1 MEKLPIVSE
10 RLKEL
15 RLKLEMSQSE
25 FSKSISLKPQTYSAY
40 EKNINLPPVV
50 VLARIAEK
58 YGVSLDWLCGFSN
71 SEEKTVRLDTYADIL
86 KLIFELGSLDGAS
99 IDSGFCLINPN
110 IVCGY
115 ESDYQNFAMIR
126 FDDTVI
132 NETILNWKHMLDLL
146 NHKTIDRDLYD
157 LWCKKILGQLSIPYT
172 ADRGVVTESD
182 DSHEYPYI

>member
-1 MEKLPIVSE
+1 MEKLPIISE

-86 KLIFELGSLDGAS
+86 KLIFELGSLDCVQ
-99 IDSGFCLINPN
+99 IDDGKISLNDSTINN
-110 IVCGY
+110 AIQGW
-115 ESDYQNFAMIR
+115 QKMRN
-126 FDDTVI
+126 
-132 NETILNWKHMLDLL
+132 LL
-146 NHKTIDRDLYD
+146 NAGTIDQEVYD
-157 LWCKKILGQLSIPYT
+157 LWVEKTLNNLTFPITQMQKQ
-172 ADRGVVTESD
+172 
-182 DSHEYPYI
+182 